1 MNNRLPHVKRE
12 PCAKFSPRTLAFP
25 ASYVLKMKFSGK
37 LISAVL
43 LGWAGVAMAQLQL
56 VPDAQPPMVFGG
68 GARTIELRWRNV
80 GGEMT
85 NAEIR
90 ARIFQASSAT
100 AVSLGEMPWKNLPV
114 LPGQTVLESAR
125 LDFPTVNAPTK
136 FVVQW
141 TGGTNQVFG
150 RTEVLV
156 FPTNLLGEL
165 KPLLDGE
172 PLGLLDLGNE
182 LKPALKSSGVELVDF
197 EESAL
202 EGSHCKLAVIFPQ
215 VKPGGSSSPEARD
228 VSPMRGAAIWV
239 LPPPKPGEEPVPS
252 FHFRRSAK
260 GTVVFVSPELLAHF
274 SESPQA
280 QFNFISLCKQ
290 ALRPDSASNPKPVQ
304 QP

>member
-1 MNNRLPHVKRE
+1 MRLINTWLPVW
-12 PCAKFSPRTLAFP
+12 
-25 ASYVLKMKFSGK
+25 
-37 LISAVL
+37 IAVC
-43 LGWAGVAMAQLQL
+43 WSVTAGAQLQL
-56 VPDAQPPMVFGG
+56 LPDVQPQTVFGG
-68 GARTIELRWRNV
+68 GAREIVLQWHNAGAET
-80 GGEMT
+80 T
-85 NAEIR
+85 NAEIH

-100 AVSLGEMPWKNLPV
+100 VVPLGEVPWKKLSV

-125 LDFPTVNAPTK
+125 LEFPAVNAKTK
-136 FVVQW
+136 FIVQW

-172 PLGLLDLGNE
+172 PMGLLDLGNE

-197 EESAL
+197 EGAAM
-202 EGSHCKLAVIFPQ
+202 EGSHCKLAVIYPQ
-215 VKPGGSSSPEARD
+215 VKPGGGSPPDARD
-228 VSPMRGAAIWV
+228 VSPVRGAAIWV

-252 FHFRRSAK
+252 FYFRRSAK
-260 GTVVFVSPELLAHF
+260 GTVAFVSSELLTHF
-274 SESPQA
+274 SESPQS
-280 QFNFISLCKQ
+280 QVNFISLCKQ